1 MKSIISFSWSDS
13 WRSVSTTI
21 SADPLRFTI
30 CLLIIWHQDVRARR
44 TCRDGKHREYYL
56 LVQEKEKVPHDV
68 TRNFFWKVLI
78 FILRRLRWRWSRHLF
93 CRSRSSLG
101 TTFRKDVDLSS
112 VWLHEFKHVFVVHLL
127 LCNDLSAHFFTF
139 FFLFWS
145 PVFRYHLRLAVCF
158 SEFFFFDSSTLVSL
172 SWSESA
178 SHFTPPETSL
188 TIAARSFISQPPTSS
203 SCPQRLLFSPH
214 LSPSLVS
221 FLR

>member
-1 MKSIISFSWSDS
+1 MTSPETFSEKFRFSS
-13 WRSVSTTI
+13 WGVSGDAGRDVFSVVV
-21 SADPLRFTI
+21 A
-30 CLLIIWHQDVRARR
+30 
-44 TCRDGKHREYYL
+44 
-56 LVQEKEKVPHDV
+56 PH
-68 TRNFFWKVLI
+68 WEQL
-78 FILRRLRWRWSRHLF
+78 SE
-93 CRSRSSLG
+93 
-101 TTFRKDVDLSS
+101 KDVDLSS